1 MKKKALEEMLM
12 NLQMYADEP
21 DEGAQDEPNEEEG
34 EQGEEEE
41 EQEEEEDEED
51 KPKYTEKQM
60 NQIIR
65 RKKAEWKRKQGTKS
79 EAEKLREKSS
89 QSKEDREMAE
99 LRKKVAELE
108 KKDAR
113 AEMLRS
119 ARQYC
124 ADKKVTIS
132 DRILERLIDDDAD
145 TTQENIDDYIAD
157 RDADVTAAVKDRY
170 KGSTPKTGKK
180 STITKEQIMAVKNP
194 IERQRLIKENMTL
207 FK

>member
-21 DEGAQDEPNEEEG
+21 EEGGEPN
-34 EQGEEEE
+34 GEEQEG
-41 EQEEEEDEED
+41 EQEEEDDQDEEDEEEE

-60 NQIIR
+60 NEIIR
-65 RKKAEWKRKQGTKS
+65 RKKAEWRRKNSAKS
-79 EAEKLREKSS
+79 EAEKLRDKSS
-89 QSKEDREMAE
+89 QSKEDRELAD

-132 DRILERLIDDDAD
+132 DKILERLIDDDAD
-145 TTQENIDDYIAD
+145 TTQENIDDYLAD

-170 KGSTPKTGKK
+170 KGATPKTGKK

-194 IERQRLIKENMTL
+194 IERQRLIKENMNL